1 MEMGLGTPNRKRM
14 RRKRERERMR
24 PMVKKWEK
32 MKSLSKVRLRPFLGT
47 LDLEEVVVLGF
58 EVEGRI
64 DDDGD
69 CDDPHDVPRREEK
82 AMFGLGKTRFW
93 SFCLWGSLIEGLG

>member
-1 MEMGLGTPNRKRM
+1 
-14 RRKRERERMR
+14 
-24 PMVKKWEK
+24 MVKKWEK

-47 LDLEEVVVLGF
+47 LDLEVVVVFGF